1 MNNLPA
7 IVPVWIQLNPAFS
20 YMRLRFAGTHAHAE
34 VEETQGS
41 KRKFS
46 PICTVS
52 FIIQTGVSL
61 FMDTVSL
68 NLYALF
74 HLISTHRF
82 IPRAETINTEAS
94 CAYCSW
100 LWECAKTVQSI
111 PTEDLVHVVHRRR
124 SLENH
129 IIKTVRNSIQ
139 TAISISAS
147 G

>member
-1 MNNLPA
+1 
-7 IVPVWIQLNPAFS
+7 
-20 YMRLRFAGTHAHAE
+20 MRLRFAGTHAHAE
-34 VEETQGS
+34 AEETQGS

-46 PICTVS
+46 PIRTVS

-61 FMDTVSL
+61 FMDIVSL

-82 IPRAETINTEAS
+82 IPRAEIINAEAS

-100 LWECAKTVQSI
+100 LWECAKTVRSTPAENLACAI
-111 PTEDLVHVVHRRR
+111 HRRR
-124 SLENH
+124 ILENQ
-129 IIKTVRNSIQ
+129 IIKIVHNSIQ

>member
-1 MNNLPA
+1 
-7 IVPVWIQLNPAFS
+7 
-20 YMRLRFAGTHAHAE
+20 MRLRFAGTHAHAE
-34 VEETQGS
+34 AEETQGS

-100 LWECAKTVQSI
+100 LWECAKTVRSTPAENLACAI
-111 PTEDLVHVVHRRR
+111 HRRR
-124 SLENH
+124 ILENQ
-129 IIKTVRNSIQ
+129 IIKIVHNSIQ